1 MRKSETTNLF
11 TEGLVMDI
19 NPIVTPNNVLCN
31 ALNATLITMNGNENV
46 LQNDMGNGRVETAY
60 LPEGYVPLGTTQL
73 GGIIYIVS
81 YNPLNNRC
89 QIGSFPSPERS
100 ISSDEINDL
109 NQTLQNSDFK
119 YDKSNGALV
128 HYLKKVLNDGIVFNP
143 GDKFIVYGDTISDN
157 FDRLYNQDMYTVKG
171 LEKARSQTIKLD
183 IGTITN
189 TGKLVKFENLKQYKI
204 KDKKGVKGEYH
215 IFQYEGEDQAAAD
228 LDEYRSLV
236 SQPYNIFNSKISGSL
251 VLIAELVQ
259 FDDFDIQI
267 QNAFDT
273 SGEFKKYT
281 PSVTFNFSGSYP
293 FIPYG
298 VICNLSLFKGD
309 NLEAETTFD
318 FTINDDII
326 KDQIDASNTQY
337 QVKLDDSLL
346 QEEFLS
352 KVQKIVKDE
361 YFNSGSRN
369 EQYIIKYEF
378 TPCMNWGPL
387 TNLTVSGQID
397 LDKIGTGYINL
408 SQWRYYNEPTK
419 CSLNWGL
426 EIYEEE
432 GSSVNNVEIEFIR
445 FINSETTES
454 TIFTVDKKVSYFGTF
469 YDILPIKEDYYKLSK
484 QLIPNN
490 LYLAKVK
497 VYYNSKGSKP
507 EIREFYRWLYTNN
520 VFNDYYTSV
529 ADFQN
534 LSLNLIPNCTVNY
547 RVDSGE
553 SSVQAYGIIQKTID
567 DLSQEQLQQALN
579 TKTSLSA
586 IQKEKDFTISTDLQ
600 IGLDNG
606 YNTFQIEVNEGSF
619 NFNIIKEDVQCS
631 SSSSIKY
638 TDIED
643 SNQNTYLA
651 SKSSVVESL
660 DELNTHK
667 ISETSGTDISG
678 KLISIPTN
686 VSFAKQ
692 FTKHR
697 FELDNLYSCSLECK
711 MLQTVK
717 AYCSKTQS
725 ALSYNG
731 KYIPLAYNR
740 ETFSKYNLEW
750 SESTIESQSSGWVAS
765 ILGLFGFRETNKDS
779 GYAWIG
785 CHTYPDDPDD
795 QQESIEVIRDVE
807 KMDFHWTT
815 NPDIARAEITSG
827 WSGTTM
833 FFVHRWSGNKHDVI
847 RYAKKPVTAS
857 EDFYSYAIDRHSSYN
872 RVQLSIKANNGNNCF
887 YPINFSEMTDTG
899 KTNNTEGMRTKIS
912 KFRNLYNNFA
922 QFLTNVYRYDQ
933 NTYTVSGVIPQ
944 YIYYMDECVYE
955 MKVPISI
962 KSTTELQNSVLYITL
977 DSGKIGTNTI
987 LSTLIEKKV
996 LQGKTSDYPSLEN
1009 NIKWQIQ
1016 PLNTTYEFTINDTD
1030 NSSGIELRNMML
1042 NQMNTAL
1049 GSALMDYDGKT
1060 LLSIVSANAN
1070 PSQVYMRKD
1079 ITVGQNVQYGI
1090 TVATSF
1096 IPKRISYSQ
1105 VSIGDDYEIVPS
1117 AQAQFFSQRSFS
1129 LSKYYAIDQDGLLV
1143 LNDPKDSDYAFI
1155 RSNNEDRDSDGTID
1169 GYQNAWILWQYK
1181 WWDEQG
1187 S

>member
-100 ISSDEINDL
+100 ISSDEISDL
-109 NQTLQNSDFK
+109 NQILQNSDFK
-119 YDKSNGALV
+119 WSGTQTGALV
-128 HYLKKVLNDGIVFNP
+128 YYLKKVLNDGIVFNP

-157 FDRLYNQDMYTVKG
+157 FSKLYNQDMYTVEG
-171 LEKARSQTIKLD
+171 LDIAKSYTIKLD

-204 KDKKGVKGEYH
+204 KNNKGENKGEYH
-215 IFQYEGEDQAAAD
+215 IFQYEGGEDQAPD

-267 QNAFDT
+267 QNTFDT
-273 SGEFKKYT
+273 SEGSKKYR
-281 PSVTFNFSGSYP
+281 PSITFNFSGSYP

-298 VICNLSLFKGD
+298 VICKLSLFKGD
-309 NLEAETTFD
+309 KEQSTTTFD
-318 FTINDDII
+318 FNINDETI
-326 KDQIDASNTQY
+326 KDQIADSNTQY
-337 QVKLDDSLL
+337 QVKLDSLL
-346 QEEFLS
+346 QGDVLS
-352 KVQKIVKDE
+352 EVQEIAKGG

-369 EQYIIKYEF
+369 DQYIIKYEF
-378 TPCMNWGPL
+378 TPCMNWGAL

-408 SQWRYYNEPTK
+408 SQWRYFNEPTK

-445 FINSETTES
+445 FINPNTTES

-497 VYYNSKGSKP
+497 VYYNSKESEP

-529 ADFQN
+529 TDFQN
-534 LSLNLIPNCTVNY
+534 LSLNLIPNCAVNY
-547 RVDSGE
+547 RVDSGG
-553 SSVQAYGIIQKTID
+553 SSVHAYGIIQKIVD
-567 DLSQEQLQQALN
+567 DLSQSELEQALN

-586 IQKEKDFTISTDLQ
+586 IQKEKEFTISTDLQ

-606 YNTFQIEVNEGSF
+606 YNTFQLEINEDSF
-619 NFNIIKEDVQCS
+619 NFSIIKEDVQCS

-651 SKSSVVESL
+651 SSSSVVKSL
-660 DELNTHK
+660 DNLNTHK
-667 ISETSGTDISG
+667 ISETSGTDISDT
-678 KLISIPTN
+678 LIDIPTN
-686 VSFAKQ
+686 VSFAEQ

-697 FELDNLYSCSLECK
+697 FGENLYSCSLECK

-725 ALSYNG
+725 PLSYNG

-750 SESTIESQSSGWVAS
+750 NSSASGWVAS
-765 ILGLFGFRETNKDS
+765 ILGLFGFRETKKDS

-785 CHTYPDDPDD
+785 CHTYPEDPD
-795 QQESIEVIRDVE
+795 ERIEVIRDVE
-807 KMDFHWTT
+807 NMDFHWTT
-815 NPDIARAEITSG
+815 NPDIATAEVTSG
-827 WSGTTM
+827 WSGTTV
-833 FFVHRWSGNKHDVI
+833 FFVHKWSGDIHDVI
-847 RYAKKPVTAS
+847 RYARPSGISTTR
-857 EDFYSYAIDRHSSYN
+857 EFYSYATDRHTTYN
-872 RVQLSIKANNGNNCF
+872 RVQLGMKANNGNVCF
-887 YPINFSEMTDTG
+887 YPINFSEMTEGSDDT
-899 KTNNTEGMRTKIS
+899 EVMRTEIS
-912 KFRNLYNNFA
+912 EFRNLYNNFA
-922 QFLTNVYRYDQ
+922 QFLNNVYRYDQ
-933 NTYTVSGVIPQ
+933 NTYTVSGIIPQ
-944 YIYYMDECVYE
+944 YIYYMDDCVYD

-962 KSTTELQNSVLYITL
+962 NSTEELHNSVLYITL
-977 DSGKIGTNTI
+977 DSGKIRIDTI
-987 LSTLIEKKV
+987 LSELINNGV
-996 LQGKTSDYPSLEN
+996 LQGDTSDYLSLQD

-1016 PLNTTYEFTINDTD
+1016 PLSTTYDFIINDTD

-1042 NQMNTAL
+1042 NQMNTSL

-1070 PSQVYMRKD
+1070 PSQVYMRND

-1090 TVATSF
+1090 AVATRF
-1096 IPKRISYSQ
+1096 IPKKILYAKKT
-1105 VSIGDDYEIVPS
+1105 IGDDYEIVPS
-1117 AQAQFFSQRSFS
+1117 VQAGLFNQKSFS
-1129 LSKYYAIDQDGLLV
+1129 LSKYYAIDQNGLLV

-1155 RSNNEDRDSDGTID
+1155 RSNNADRDSDGTID
-1169 GYQNAWILWQYK
+1169 GYQNAWILQQYK
-1181 WWDEQG
+1181 WWDEKG
-1187 S
+1187 L

>member
-1 MRKSETTNLF
+1 MKKSETTNLF

-81 YNPLNNRC
+81 YNPLTNRC
-89 QIGSFPSPERS
+89 QIGSFPSPERN

-119 YDKSNGALV
+119 CNDSNGALV

-157 FDRLYNQDMYTVKG
+157 FDRLYNQDMYTVEG

-204 KDKKGVKGEYH
+204 KNNKEENKGEYH
-215 IFQYEGEDQAAAD
+215 IFQYEGGEDQTPD

-281 PSVTFNFSGSYP
+281 PSITFNFSGSYP

-309 NLEAETTFD
+309 EKFTTTFD
-318 FTINDDII
+318 FEIDNDTI
-326 KDQIDASNTQY
+326 KKQIDDSNTQY
-337 QVKLDDSLL
+337 QVKLDSSLW
-346 QEEFLS
+346 EEFLS
-352 KVQKIVKDE
+352 KVQEIVNDGYVNDG

-378 TPCMNWGPL
+378 TPCMNWGAL

-408 SQWRYYNEPTK
+408 SQWRYFNEPKK

-445 FINSETTES
+445 FINPETTES

-529 ADFQN
+529 TDFQN

-547 RVDSGE
+547 RVDSGG
-553 SSVQAYGIIQKTID
+553 SSVHAYGIIQKITD
-567 DLSQEQLQQALN
+567 GLSQSELEQALN

-586 IQKEKDFTISTDLQ
+586 IQKEKDFTISADLQ

-619 NFNIIKEDVQCS
+619 NFNIINEGVQCS

-643 SNQNTYLA
+643 SNQNKYLA
-651 SKSSVVESL
+651 SSSSVVESL
-660 DELNTHK
+660 DNLNTHK
-667 ISETSGTDISG
+667 ISETSSTDISD
-678 KLISIPTN
+678 KLIDIPTN
-686 VSFAKQ
+686 VSFAEQ
-692 FTKHR
+692 FTMHR
-697 FELDNLYSCSLECK
+697 FETNNLYSCSLECK

-717 AYCSKTQS
+717 AYCSKTTS

-750 SESTIESQSSGWVAS
+750 NSSINAFGWVAS
-765 ILGLFGFRETNKDS
+765 ILGLFGFRETKKDS

-785 CHTYPDDPDD
+785 CHTYPDDPD
-795 QQESIEVIRDVE
+795 ERIEVIRDVE
-807 KMDFHWTT
+807 KMNFHWTT
-815 NPDIARAEITSG
+815 NPDIATAEVTSG

-833 FFVHRWSGNKHDVI
+833 FFVHRWSGDIHDVI
-847 RYAKKPVTAS
+847 RYKKPEET
-857 EDFYSYAIDRHSSYN
+857 EETEEYYSYATDFHTTYN
-872 RVQLSIKANNGNNCF
+872 RVQLGMKANNGNNCF
-887 YPINFSEMTDTG
+887 YPINFSEMTTTEKRGDT
-899 KTNNTEGMRTKIS
+899 EAMRTKIPE
-912 KFRNLYNNFA
+912 FRKLYNNFA

-933 NTYTVSGVIPQ
+933 NLYTVSGVIPQ
-944 YIYYMDECVYE
+944 YIYYMDECAYD

-962 KSTTELQNSVLYITL
+962 KSTEKLKNSILYITL
-977 DSGKIGTNTI
+977 DSGKIEMNTI
-987 LSTLIEKKV
+987 LSTLITNKV
-996 LQGKTSDYPSLEN
+996 LLGKADDYPSLQK
-1009 NIKWQIQ
+1009 NIEWQIQ
-1016 PLNTTYEFTINDTD
+1016 PLSTTYEFTINDTD

-1070 PSQVYMRKD
+1070 PSQVYMRND

-1090 TVATSF
+1090 AVATRF
-1096 IPKRISYSQ
+1096 IPKGISYTQ
-1105 VSIGDDYEIVPS
+1105 VIIGDDYEIVPT
-1117 AQAQFFSQRSFS
+1117 ALPGLFNQESFS

-1143 LNDPKDSDYAFI
+1143 LNDPKDSDYSFI
-1155 RSNNEDRDSDGTID
+1155 RSNNNDRDSDGIID
-1169 GYQNAWILWQYK
+1169 GYQNAWMLQQYK
-1181 WWDEQG
+1181 WWDEKG
-1187 S
+1187 L